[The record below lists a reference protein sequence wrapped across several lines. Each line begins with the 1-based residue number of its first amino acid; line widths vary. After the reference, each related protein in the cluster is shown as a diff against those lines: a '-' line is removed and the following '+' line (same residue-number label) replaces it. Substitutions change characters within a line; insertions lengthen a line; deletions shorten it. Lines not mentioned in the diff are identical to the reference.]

1 VPRGSRHPRES
12 GGPGAVRSEPLALD
26 SRFRGNDVNKPAFA
40 RSPALA
46 SVLSGRLPFYYG
58 WVILGC
64 VCCAGFARQGPAVA
78 TLSIFVEP
86 LTREFGWSRTAL
98 SGAVSLGGVLAA
110 LSAPLIG
117 PLLDRH
123 GSRVALCLAVLVTG
137 VAMMLL
143 SLTQSLLVFYLLFC
157 IARMNW
163 AGPFEL
169 GIYGALN
176 NWFVA
181 RRAFAASVATV
192 AQLVGLVAM
201 PLIAQLAIMQQGWRL
216 GWLAIGVTTLLVG
229 FLPVWLFLVRRP
241 EDLGLVPDRQ
251 AVGSTIATQPGQ
263 HEPDFSRREALGTAA
278 FWLLLLYTVLV
289 YPVQAG
295 VSLHQAA
302 HLIER
307 GIAPTMAAT
316 IVSTFSL
323 MSAVASIACGFLP
336 RSLPI
341 RYPLALI
348 GVFLTVSTF
357 LMVGI
362 SSTKEGVVAAALFG
376 FGIGGILTLMPVAWA
391 DYFGR
396 TNFAAIRSIALS
408 AQVLAQAA
416 GPLLSGALHDWT
428 GTYERSLQW
437 FAVLSSL
444 SIAAALMARR
454 PRTIGLS
461 LGRQRGGPSA
471 NAR

>member
-1 VPRGSRHPRES
+1 MLLATQALPR
-12 GGPGAVRSEPLALD
+12 L
-26 SRFRGNDVNKPAFA
+26 
-40 RSPALA
+40 
-46 SVLSGRLPFYYG
+46 LSARLPFFYG
-58 WVILGC
+58 WIILAC
-64 VCCAGFARQGPAVA
+64 LCCAGFSRQGPAVA

-110 LSAPLIG
+110 LSSPLIG
-117 PLLDRH
+117 PMLDRH

-137 VAMMLL
+137 IAMMLL
-143 SLTQSLLVFYLLFC
+143 SLTPSLLVFYLLFC

-181 RRAFAASVATV
+181 RRAFATSVATV
-192 AQLVGLVAM
+192 AQMAGLVAM
-201 PLIAQLAIMQQGWRL
+201 PLIAQLAMRQHGWRG
-216 GWLAIGVTTLLVG
+216 GWLAIGSTTLLIG

-251 AVGSTIATQPGQ
+251 AGGSVVGRPAR
-263 HEPDFSRREALGTAA
+263 HEPNFSRREAIRTAA

-307 GIAPTMAAT
+307 GVEPTIAAT
-316 IVSTFSL
+316 IVSAFSL
-323 MSAVASIACGFLP
+323 MSAVASMACGFLP

-348 GVFLTVSTF
+348 GIILTVSTL
-357 LMVGI
+357 LMVVI
-362 SSTKEGVVAAALFG
+362 SSAGEGYVAAALFG
-376 FGIGGILTLMPVAWA
+376 FGIGGILTLLPIAWA

-396 TNFAAIRSIALS
+396 TNFAAIRSVALS
-408 AQVLAQAA
+408 AQVLSQAA

-428 GTYERSLQW
+428 GSYERSLQC
-437 FAVLSSL
+437 FAVLSGL
-444 SIAAALMARR
+444 SVLAALMARQ
-454 PRTIGLS
+454 PIAVDLSIRT
-461 LGRQRGGPSA
+461 R
-471 NAR
+471 

>member
-1 VPRGSRHPRES
+1 
-12 GGPGAVRSEPLALD
+12 L
-26 SRFRGNDVNKPAFA
+26 NI
-40 RSPALA
+40 PALPRL
-46 SVLSGRLPFYYG
+46 LSGRLPFFYG

-64 VCCAGFARQGPAVA
+64 LCCAGFSRQGPAVA

-86 LTREFGWSRTAL
+86 LTREFGWSRAAL

-110 LSAPLIG
+110 LTSPLIG
-117 PLLDRH
+117 PLVDRY
-123 GSRVALCLAVLVTG
+123 GSRAALSLAVLVTAA
-137 VAMMLL
+137 AMMLL

-157 IARMNW
+157 VARMVW

-169 GIYGALN
+169 AIYGALN

-181 RRAFAASVATV
+181 RRAFATSIATV
-192 AQLVGLVAM
+192 AQMAGLVAM
-201 PLIAQLAIMQQGWRL
+201 PLIAQLGMQRSGWRS
-216 GWLAIGVTTLLVG
+216 GWLAIGSLTLVVG
-229 FLPVWLFLVRRP
+229 FLPVWLFIVRRP

-251 AVGSTIATQPGQ
+251 PAAETTGHRPQLD
-263 HEPDFSRREALGTAA
+263 EPSFSRREAVHTAA

-307 GIAPTMAAT
+307 GVAPTIAAA

-323 MSAVASIACGFLP
+323 MSAVASLACGFLP
-336 RSLPI
+336 RWLPI
-341 RYPLALI
+341 RYPMALI
-348 GVFLTVSTF
+348 GALLTLATL
-357 LMVGI
+357 LMIGI
-362 SSTKEGVVAAALFG
+362 SSAGQGYVSAALFG
-376 FGIGGILTLMPVAWA
+376 FGIGGLLTLLPIAWA

-396 TNFAAIRSIALS
+396 ANYAAIRSVALS

-428 GTYERSLQW
+428 GNYVLSLRC
-437 FAVLSSL
+437 FAVLSGL
-444 SIAAALMARR
+444 SILAALMARR
-454 PRTIGLS
+454 PK
-461 LGRQRGGPSA
+461 
-471 NAR
+471 